1 MATAREQLDAVAA
14 QKRGEQFT
22 INNYKPTESD
32 ATEYVT
38 SYQPG
43 TPYAGG
49 EYSEYNPDA
58 VSNGD
63 AMGKGY
69 LGTDIGKDNPQAVG
83 SNQDII
89 ERKQETIKN
98 AYGTTNEYPNFQ

>member
-1 MATAREQLDAVAA
+1 MATAKEQLDAMAS
-14 QKRGEQFT
+14 QKRGEFFT

-32 ATEYVT
+32 ATEYNT
-38 SYQPG
+38 AYNPG

-49 EYSEYNPDA
+49 EYSEQNPDA

-69 LGTDIGKDNPQAVG
+69 LGSDTGKDNMDAVG
-83 SNQDII
+83 SSDDIV
-89 ERKQETIKN
+89 ERKKEVVKN
-98 AYGTTNEYPNFQ
+98 TYNTTKEYPNFQ

>member
-1 MATAREQLDAVAA
+1 MATAREQLDQIAE
-14 QKRGEQFT
+14 QKRTELFT

-32 ATEYVT
+32 ASQYNTV
-38 SYQPG
+38 YQPG

-49 EYSEYNPDA
+49 EYSEQNPDA

-69 LGTDIGKDNPQAVG
+69 LGSDIGKDQPAAVG
-83 SNQDII
+83 SNEDIV
-89 ERKQETIKN
+89 ERKKEVVKN
-98 AYGTTNEYPNFQ
+98 TFTTANEYPNF

>member
-1 MATAREQLDAVAA
+1 MATAREQLDAIAA

-32 ATEYVT
+32 ATQYNTVF
-38 SYQPG
+38 QPG

-49 EYSEYNPDA
+49 EYSEQNPDA

-63 AMGKGY
+63 GMGKGY
-69 LGTDIGKDNPQAVG
+69 LGSDIGKDNPAAVG
-83 SNQDII
+83 SSDDIV
-89 ERKQETIKN
+89 ERGKETVKN
-98 AYGTTNEYPNFQ
+98 TYGTVKEYPNF